1 VRNYWAMVGEGS
13 TRSPED
19 QRSSPAQ
26 TENIFVSSGALIL
39 RDVQNII
46 DLARSRCFRLIAF
59 HASRVRKVEPLFIRP
74 RLPPFEGSCR
84 KDIMLMISH
93 T

>member
-26 TENIFVSSGALIL
+26 TENIFVSSGGT
-39 RDVQNII
+39 D
-46 DLARSRCFRLIAF
+46 S
-59 HASRVRKVEPLFIRP
+59 
-74 RLPPFEGSCR
+74 EGMF
-84 KDIMLMISH
+84 KIS
-93 T
+93 